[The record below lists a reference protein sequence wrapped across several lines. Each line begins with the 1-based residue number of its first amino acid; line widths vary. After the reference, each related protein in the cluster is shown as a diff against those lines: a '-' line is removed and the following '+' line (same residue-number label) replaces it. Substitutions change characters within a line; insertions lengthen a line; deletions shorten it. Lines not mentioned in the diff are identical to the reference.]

1 MDFFYFIP
9 MSDNKYTAK
18 ELQQKIRKQ
27 KSFILIQVTVVV
39 LMTILAIVATLDKG
53 TTAVT
58 FLPLFFIPMI
68 FVMVF
73 ELKKLKKELAKLKK

>member
-1 MDFFYFIP
+1 MNN
-9 MSDNKYTAK
+9 NKYTVK

-27 KSFILIQVTVVV
+27 KSFIIIKVIVVI

-53 TTAVT
+53 TSAIT

-73 ELKKLKKELAKLKK
+73 ELKKLKKELAKLKE